1 MKKQEIKNAF
11 KRFENLKVLIIGDV
25 MIDAYIWGTVERI
38 SPEAPVPI
46 VSIHNQERRLGGAAN
61 VALNIKAMGATP
73 ILCAVIGDDD
83 RKEDFID
90 LLTEENLSDI
100 GILIDPARLT
110 TVKTRI
116 ISERQQLLRVDEEI
130 DDMLSPDTEHD
141 FNQQISDLIKA
152 GNIDAVIFQDY
163 DKGTLTPTLI
173 KSVVKIARKSGIPV
187 LADPKH
193 RNFFEYEKVTLFK
206 PNFREFQ
213 RGLNIRIAKSDY
225 GKIFEVV
232 QTYLHTQQGI
242 EIVMITL
249 SELGVF
255 ISTKDGYY
263 HIPAEV
269 RDVADVSGA
278 GDTVISIATLCLA
291 TGMSPEF
298 IATISNLAGGLVC
311 EKVGVVP
318 VDRMELLDECIRV
331 LGK

>member
-1 MKKQEIKNAF
+1 MKTQEIKNAF
-11 KRFENLKVLIIGDV
+11 KRFEDLKILIIGDV

-46 VSIHNQERRLGGAAN
+46 VTIHNQERRLGGAAN

-73 ILCAVIGDDD
+73 ILCGVIGDDD

-100 GILIDPARLT
+100 GIRIDATRLT

-116 ISERQQLLRVDEEI
+116 ISDRQHLLRVDEEI
-130 DDMLSPDTEHD
+130 DNTLSAETEHNFD
-141 FNQQISDLIKA
+141 QQITDLLKT

-163 DKGTLTPTLI
+163 DKGTITPTLI
-173 KSVVKIARKSGIPV
+173 KSVIKTARKSGIPV
-187 LADPKH
+187 LADPKQ
-193 RNFFEYEKVTLFK
+193 RNFLEYEKVSLFK

-213 RGLNIRIAKSDY
+213 RGLNIRCAKSDY
-225 GKIFEVV
+225 GRIHEFVR
-232 QTYLHTQQGI
+232 TYLHEQQGI
-242 EIVMITL
+242 GIVMITL

-263 HIPAEV
+263 HIPSEI

-291 TGMSPEF
+291 TGMTPEF
-298 IATISNLAGGLVC
+298 IASISNLAGGLVC

-318 VDRMELLDECIRV
+318 IDRLELLDECMRV